1 MVPLGNHD
9 EVRTMV
15 SKDKKT
21 ITVGVYGGLV
31 QWIQGIP
38 KDVRV
43 VVHDFDIDGSDA
55 EHLSRDEQ
63 GQQCAES
70 VWEESEANNG

>member
-1 MVPLGNHD
+1 
-9 EVRTMV
+9 MV
-15 SKDKKT
+15 STEKRT

-38 KDVRV
+38 DDVRV
-43 VVHDFDIDGSDA
+43 VVHDFDIDGVED
-55 EHLSRDEQ
+55 LSRDEQ
-63 GQQCAES
+63 GQQCVES

>member
-1 MVPLGNHD
+1 M
-9 EVRTMV
+9 R
-15 SKDKKT
+15 KKT

-43 VVHDFDIDGSDA
+43 VVHDYDIDSVGA
-55 EHLSRDEQ
+55 EDLVRDEN
-63 GQQCAES
+63 GDPCVES
-70 VWEESEANNG
+70 VWESEEPETDAA